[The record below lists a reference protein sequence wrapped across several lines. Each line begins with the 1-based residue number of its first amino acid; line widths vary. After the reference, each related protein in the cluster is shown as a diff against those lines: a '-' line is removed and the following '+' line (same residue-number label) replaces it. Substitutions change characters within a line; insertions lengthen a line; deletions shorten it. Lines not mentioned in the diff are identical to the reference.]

1 MCVDVFEIFGYML
14 RILSFVFQFE
24 EEMAWNEYH

>member
-24 EEMAWNEYH
+24 EEMACNKDH